1 MKFTINKKQLKI
13 LAVLIICATA
23 IIAGY
28 VFFVKAQ
35 FFTDTFTT
43 EDDVAA
49 TWRITVATTTGEV
62 KLEEK
67 SCDDAVWF
75 CGAGFNDICGN
86 ALGDGDYILVKRTDV
101 GSPTTQQWK
110 TANTACD
117 QPQCGI
123 DGGQT
128 DDLVADNTVNFGV
141 YLARDACKALGGRLP
156 TKTELNCMYTNK
168 ATFGNNFVAANYWA
182 STENS
187 ATHAWNQYFSTG
199 SVANYNKPNS
209 LYVRCVRGW

>member
-1 MKFTINKKQLKI
+1 MSIHKQKLKI
-13 LAVLIICATA
+13 TLIFAFCVIA

-28 VFFVKAQ
+28 IVFVQAE

-49 TWRITVATTTGEV
+49 TWRVTVATTTGEV

-75 CGAGFNDICGN
+75 CDYVDICGN

-110 TANTACD
+110 TARTNCD
-117 QPQCGI
+117 QPECGQ
-123 DGGQT
+123 DGEQNG
-128 DDLVADNTVNFGV
+128 DNLVADNTVNFGV
-141 YLARDACKALGGRLP
+141 YPARDACKALGGRLP
-156 TKTELNCMYTNK
+156 TKTELNCMWTNK
-168 ATFGNNFVAANYWA
+168 ASFGDNFVASSYWS
-182 STENS
+182 STEYDTLVAWRQSFSDGGQDSGSKANS
-187 ATHAWNQYFSTG
+187 Y
-199 SVANYNKPNS
+199 
-209 LYVRCVRGW
+209 YVRCVRGW

>member
-1 MKFTINKKQLKI
+1 MKYTINKKQFKI
-13 LAVLIICATA
+13 IGIFAVCVIA

-28 VFFVKAQ
+28 IFFAQAQ

-168 ATFGNNFVAANYWA
+168 ATFGNNFVASYYWS
-182 STENS
+182 STEYT
-187 ATHAWNQYFSTG
+187 ATNAWRQYFSDGTQYF
-199 SVANYNKPNS
+199 YNKS
-209 LYVRCVRGW
+209 GGYFVRCVRGW

>member
-1 MKFTINKKQLKI
+1 MKFTINKKQFNF

-156 TKTELNCMYTNK
+156 TKTELNCMYINK
-168 ATFGNNFVAANYWA
+168 ATFGNNFVASFYWS
-182 STENS
+182 STEYS
-187 ATHAWNQYFSTG
+187 ATYARHQNFSTG
-199 SVANYNKPNS
+199 GVSSNGKTNS
-209 LYVRCVRGW
+209 NYVRCVRGW